1 MHLLSQEVLL
11 QRAFPGSVIL
21 QRDIP
26 VRAKSARQHCD
37 VTEDGLERCTRN
49 VSLQSLRNDEFT
61 DAYRGYSTSYTRSS
75 EQRLHAKS

>member
-26 VRAKSARQHCD
+26 VRTESARQHRD
-37 VTEDGLERCTRN
+37 VAEDGLER
-49 VSLQSLRNDEFT
+49 
-61 DAYRGYSTSYTRSS
+61 
-75 EQRLHAKS
+75 